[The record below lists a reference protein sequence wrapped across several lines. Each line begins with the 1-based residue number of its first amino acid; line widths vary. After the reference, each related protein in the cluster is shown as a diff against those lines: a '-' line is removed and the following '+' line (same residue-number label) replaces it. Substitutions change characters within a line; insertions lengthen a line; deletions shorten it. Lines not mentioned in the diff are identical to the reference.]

1 MFREVEKESAPDG
14 AEEQEQV
21 NPERQAI
28 VDRLNAALD
37 EIETAKEHVDNLRRA
52 AEKIENELDDYDKAA
67 RAKAAVQGA
76 A

>member
-1 MFREVEKESAPDG
+1 MSNRVLT
-14 AEEQEQV
+14 
-21 NPERQAI
+21 PERQAI

-52 AEKIENELDDYDKAA
+52 AEKIEDELTAYDKAARIA

>member
-1 MFREVEKESAPDG
+1 MLLMSNRVLT
-14 AEEQEQV
+14 
-21 NPERQAI
+21 PERQAI

-52 AEKIENELDDYDKAA
+52 AEKIEDELTAYDKAA
-67 RAKAAVQGA
+67 RVDRFKAAVQGA